1 MRSDWI
7 INPVLAGVV
16 ALTLLAGCQN
26 LPGTKEQQGAV
37 GGGAAGAIIG
47 SALAENELFGA
58 LLGGALG
65 AAGGYLIGANYE
77 RLLGEKGDRE
87 DARQAVVEASRN
99 PATAEDVDD
108 SSTADLNGD
117 GFVTMDEVIA
127 MEEAGLNNERMID
140 RLEATEQVFVLNA
153 EQEDRLIEAGVSPKV
168 VAAMETIN
176 QEKRKQLLEER
187 NEIISRN
194 PQG

>member
-1 MRSDWI
+1 M
-7 INPVLAGVV
+7 
-16 ALTLLAGCQN
+16 
-26 LPGTKEQQGAV
+26 
-37 GGGAAGAIIG
+37 
-47 SALAENELFGA
+47 
-58 LLGGALG
+58 
-65 AAGGYLIGANYE
+65 
-77 RLLGEKGDRE
+77 
-87 DARQAVVEASRN
+87 
-99 PATAEDVDD
+99 DD